1 MKIRPE
7 ESDMFI
13 AHVQTDRH
21 DEANRIFRNSVNA
34 PKNHAYLQTKML
46 S

>member
-7 ESDMFI
+7 EADLFN

-21 DEANRIFRNSVNA
+21 DEANSSVNA
-34 PKNHAYLQTKML
+34 PKNHAYLQTEML